1 MTKKSKIKEKI
12 SNKSKKNLPE
22 KTKMKNGIK
31 FTIMAVVLIAIF
43 CVALTP
49 VTLQNDTFYT
59 IKIGE
64 HIMQNG
70 IDMQDPF
77 SWHQDL
83 AYTYPHW
90 LYDVITYL
98 IYNTFGMTGI
108 YITTCILSVI
118 LGLTLF
124 FTNKKLLKNQSISF
138 IITIGVMYLI
148 RGYIAARAQLVTFI
162 LFVLTIYFIERFLET
177 KKKRYAVGL
186 IIIPTLIAN
195 LHTAVFP
202 FYFILY
208 LPYIAEYI
216 IAILAETIIYRK
228 FAVAKLKFK
237 IKVATNK
244 NEDPEKIKQLRE
256 ELKKL
261 EEKID
266 KIKVKRTKELQN
278 PYKIKL
284 VKRDN
289 CKWLILIMV
298 ICIFT
303 GLLTPLGNT
312 PYTYLQKTM
321 QGNTTQNIN
330 EHLPMTLANDTEVV
344 CTLVI
349 LLAILIFTKT
359 KIRLCDLFM
368 IGGLCY
374 LMLMTKRQVTM
385 FTLMGSFIL
394 NRLMLELIQTE
405 TKKDL
410 KELTIQFNNLV
421 TVPVM
426 VVVTAVM
433 LGLSYHMAEDKFDD
447 QYVDESAYPVQ
458 ACDYILENI
467 DLGKAKFY
475 NEYNYGSY
483 MIFRGIPV
491 FIDSRADLYAP
502 EFSGKDEDI
511 FMDFI
516 NTSNIGTF
524 YEDTFEKYG
533 ITHVICYKNSKMNMI
548 ITKTHDSKF
557 KELYSD
563 KYFVVYE
570 RQTAEVAQ

>member
-22 KTKMKNGIK
+22 KTKMKNEIK

-237 IKVATNK
+237 IKIATNK

-368 IGGLCY
+368 IGGLGY

-385 FTLMGSFIL
+385 FTLIGSFIL

-410 KELTIQFNNLV
+410 KELTTQFNNLV